1 MANRHTGSAVPQ
13 ESMWQRGAVPRLS
26 YVSWIDRCAFYE
38 VPAAQQSLETGT
50 ASVLPP
56 LAARVPGHR
65 RPARI
70 LNINHHLPLETINN

>member
-38 VPAAQQSLETGT
+38 VPAAPANFRQALLVSY
-50 ASVLPP
+50 
-56 LAARVPGHR
+56 R
-65 RPARI
+65 R
-70 LNINHHLPLETINN
+70 

>member
-38 VPAAQQSLETGT
+38 VPAAPGHFPTGT

-56 LAARVPGHR
+56 LARSTLRIAAREQWNDQWKEMIHV
-65 RPARI
+65 
-70 LNINHHLPLETINN
+70 